1 VREGFCSVLFH
12 YTDPNQEL
20 VTRILYRLRLTSE
33 QRPFDSVSLNYMIPL
48 LCIVL
53 QQHGVGRAVE
63 DEADEQV
70 TLALETLSFH
80 ADTCTYNLIEV
91 KNSQLTVI

>member
-1 VREGFCSVLFH
+1 MLFG
-12 YTDPNQEL
+12 NAEIVL
-20 VTRILYRLRLTSE
+20 VTRTLYRLRLTSE

-48 LCIVL
+48 ICIVL
-53 QQHGVGRAVE
+53 RKHGVGQTDV

-80 ADTCTYNLIEV
+80 TEICECLIW
-91 KNSQLTVI
+91 KTSGGIRLNRISF